1 MKTNDRV
8 LRYFFADGDS
18 DKFRKTLADCAEN
31 GYDGL
36 FLSHGGEDYSYEF
49 ITDVSKKYKDL
60 KIVTFDAVF
69 KDKDGELQK
78 INGVT
83 QSFQDD
89 DNV

>member
-1 MKTNDRV
+1 MRIALKTDMTVCFYRTAARIILIN
-8 LRYFFADGDS
+8 L
-18 DKFRKTLADCAEN
+18 LQ
-31 GYDGL
+31 
-36 FLSHGGEDYSYEF
+36 
-49 ITDVSKKYKDL
+49 DVSKKYKAL
-60 KIVTFDAVF
+60 KIVTFYAVF

>member
-1 MKTNDRV
+1 MTVCFYRTAARIILIN
-8 LRYFFADGDS
+8 L
-18 DKFRKTLADCAEN
+18 LQ
-31 GYDGL
+31 
-36 FLSHGGEDYSYEF
+36 
-49 ITDVSKKYKDL
+49 DVSKKYKAL
-60 KIVTFDAVF
+60 KIVTFYAVF